1 VDERIF
7 ISGQIGLVPSSLSLP
22 SRPSLAF
29 ETALSFQH
37 VDRVVSALKNNS
49 GGGWDGHEQGVLYWL
64 ANENDVQHV
73 KEASGSYEK
82 DACAAVLFI
91 VVSALPK
98 GALVEKQTV
107 LHTGRC
113 LMPDE
118 DDMVMRSITPIFK
131 RGDRMCL
138 EGSRTH
144 WEISYFNET
153 SSSVALLCFRGEDP
167 KVNSHLKD
175 IPELSSIWRDALSV
189 RLFYRP
195 DRISSSHSTLNN
207 LFDGANKPPVTSIPC
222 YAIST
227 RGINDDWDYA
237 MFIV

>member
-1 VDERIF
+1 MDERIF

-82 DACAAVLFI
+82 VTAPRLLRSLLIEAKHLVSQDACAAVLFI

-131 RGDRMCL
+131 RGRYDPQI
-138 EGSRTH
+138 GFD
-144 WEISYFNET
+144 SY
-153 SSSVALLCFRGEDP
+153 
-167 KVNSHLKD
+167 
-175 IPELSSIWRDALSV
+175 
-189 RLFYRP
+189 
-195 DRISSSHSTLNN
+195 
-207 LFDGANKPPVTSIPC
+207 
-222 YAIST
+222 
-227 RGINDDWDYA
+227 
-237 MFIV
+237 